1 METLQLVK
9 ELHAANK
16 WATETLLKA
25 VPEDLY
31 YTETKSSFPSIH
43 ATFNHLWDAQMV
55 WYHRLSGN
63 PTAPLPSKSF
73 EGNHTQRVE
82 AILASYQQ
90 YIDFLADKTEDFLTQ
105 PLTYTNL
112 QGLGFTQPNYQILMQ
127 LTHHSAMHR
136 GQVITQ
142 LRQLGF
148 AEKLPQTDVIAW
160 YRIQ

>member
-1 METLQLVK
+1 METIQLVK

-16 WATETLLKA
+16 WATETLINI
-25 VPEDLY
+25 VPENLY
-31 YTETKSSFPSIH
+31 YAETKSSFSSIN

-55 WYHRLSGN
+55 WYNRLTEN

-82 AILASYQQ
+82 AILQSYEQ
-90 YIDFLADKTEDFLTQ
+90 YIVLLADKTNDYLTQ
-105 PLTYTNL
+105 PLTYKNL
-112 QGLGFTQPNYQILMQ
+112 QGLGYTQPNYQILMQ

-148 AEKLPQTDVIAW
+148 TDKIPQTDVVAW
-160 YRIQ
+160 YRMQ